1 MLCVYVCVCV
11 ASPPQEKPVTGHK
24 HSAIIFPRNL
34 QLVQPQGHMSLLCS
48 PGAQE
53 AQFWNTLCIHR
64 ADTSISLFLMLAGV
78 YVTSSGVGLD
88 TKISSPKTG
97 CRSHHFW
104 GSQSVPEIGMWPF
117 MPLCDS
123 VTEPGLKDGGAV
135 PLPRADRA
143 PGPRLHLLTSLAF
156 LLIVLICCV
165 MCTNVG
171 AATTDQRKDSS

>member
-1 MLCVYVCVCV
+1 
-11 ASPPQEKPVTGHK
+11 
-24 HSAIIFPRNL
+24 
-34 QLVQPQGHMSLLCS
+34 MSLLCS
-48 PGAQE
+48 PGAQG

-64 ADTSISLFLMLAGV
+64 ADTSISLSLMLAGV
-78 YVTSSGVGLD
+78 YVTSSGVGPD

-104 GSQSVPEIGMWPF
+104 RPQSVPEMSMWPF

-123 VTEPGLKDGGAV
+123 VTEPGLKDGGAL

-165 MCTNVG
+165 MCTNVCSAQVG
-171 AATTDQRKDSS
+171 QQQQIKERTPVEASSVNQVSRSDV